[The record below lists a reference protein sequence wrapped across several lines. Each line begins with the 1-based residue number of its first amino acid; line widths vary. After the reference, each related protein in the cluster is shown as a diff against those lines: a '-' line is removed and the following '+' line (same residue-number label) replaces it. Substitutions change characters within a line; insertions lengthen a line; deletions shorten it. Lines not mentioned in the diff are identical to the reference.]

1 METKPIG
8 VYIHIPFCKRKCN
21 YCDFCSV
28 SASDETVERYV
39 DALCEEIISFSKDK
53 ILDVDTVFFGG
64 GTPSILNG
72 EELKRIMSVLQKSF
86 NILPGTEI
94 TLEVNPGTVNEEK
107 ASAFV
112 NAGIT
117 RISIGMQS
125 IHENEMK
132 ILGRIHDF
140 KDFLNTYKAFTNSG
154 IDNISVDLMYGIPEQ
169 TVSSFKQTL
178 LKIIELSPKHISCY
192 GLIIEEG
199 TPFFDN
205 LEKLDLPSEDD
216 ECEMYSLA
224 NKMLTDAGYRHYEI
238 SNYAKDGYR
247 SRHNL
252 KYWHNEEYIGFG
264 ISAHSYLGGK
274 RFYNTS
280 DFDEYFTLDSA
291 KYRKEESD
299 LAGIDP
305 FEYAML
311 ALRLDDGF
319 LLSDYEK
326 LFGKSFTD
334 GRKEKIEK
342 LQELG
347 LLKISN
353 GRIAL
358 TCDGFYVSNSILSDL
373 L

>member
-1 METKPIG
+1 M
-8 VYIHIPFCKRKCN
+8 
-21 YCDFCSV
+21 
-28 SASDETVERYV
+28 
-39 DALCEEIISFSKDK
+39 
-53 ILDVDTVFFGG
+53 
-64 GTPSILNG
+64 
-72 EELKRIMSVLQKSF
+72 
-86 NILPGTEI
+86 
-94 TLEVNPGTVNEEK
+94 
-107 ASAFV
+107 
-112 NAGIT
+112 
-117 RISIGMQS
+117 
-125 IHENEMK
+125 
-132 ILGRIHDF
+132 
-140 KDFLNTYKAFTNSG
+140 
-154 IDNISVDLMYGIPEQ
+154 
-169 TVSSFKQTL
+169 
-178 LKIIELSPKHISCY
+178 
-192 GLIIEEG
+192 
-199 TPFFDN
+199 
-205 LEKLDLPSEDD
+205 
-216 ECEMYSLA
+216 
-224 NKMLTDAGYRHYEI
+224 
-238 SNYAKDGYR
+238 
-247 SRHNL
+247 